1 MQPERAASTSLEQG
15 SSSSSEAGMKVVRNG
30 SKPSA
35 KGPDSWFT
43 GTVRIDSPFQAE
55 GEGRHGGAIVTFEPG
70 ARTNWHTHPAGQTLV
85 VLSGVGWTQCEGG
98 PRTEIRAGDVVW
110 CPCRKRH
117 WHGASVTTA
126 MSHLAIAEMVDG
138 KVVDW
143 MEPVTDDQYQAGPL
157 VTA

>member
-1 MQPERAASTSLEQG
+1 MQPERAASTRLEQG
-15 SSSSSEAGMKVVRNG
+15 SSSSSEAGVKLVRNG

-117 WHGASVTTA
+117 WHGASITTA

-138 KVVDW
+138 KLVDW

>member
-1 MQPERAASTSLEQG
+1 
-15 SSSSSEAGMKVVRNG
+15 MKVVRNG
-30 SKPSA
+30 SKSSV
-35 KGPDSWFT
+35 KGPDAWFT
-43 GTVRIDSPFQAE
+43 GAVRIDSPFQAE
-55 GEGRHGGAIVTFEPG
+55 GDGRHGGAIVTFEPG

-85 VLSGVGWTQCEGG
+85 VLSGVGWTQCEGS

-110 CPCRKRH
+110 CPCRMRH
-117 WHGASVTTA
+117 WHGASLTTA

-143 MEPVTDDQYQAGPL
+143 MDPVTDDQYQAGPL

>member
-1 MQPERAASTSLEQG
+1 MQPEARSATRADAHASL
-15 SSSSSEAGMKVVRNG
+15 SSEPGMKVVRNG
-30 SKPSA
+30 SKPSV
-35 KGPDSWFT
+35 KGPDTWFT
-43 GTVRIDSPFQAE
+43 GAVRIDTPFQAE
-55 GEGRHGGAIVTFEPG
+55 GDGRHGGAIVTFEPG

-117 WHGASVTTA
+117 WHGASLTTA

-143 MEPVTDDQYQAGPL
+143 MEPVTDDQYRAGPL